1 MNKQTSV
8 EWFLDQLTHRKEL
21 YDSEGYSI
29 AEEMA
34 KLKHEARQMH
44 RQEIVKAHIEG
55 QRIFDNHPYN
65 DWNGEQG
72 EKYYSEI
79 FGGNNE

>member
-1 MNKQTSV
+1 MSNKTSV

-44 RQEIVKAHIEG
+44 RQEIVDAHFEG
-55 QRIFDNHPYN
+55 QCDNTEGYPLQIAEEYYN
-65 DWNGEQG
+65 ET
-72 EKYYSEI
+72 Y
-79 FGGNNE
+79 GGQDV

>member
-44 RQEIVKAHIEG
+44 RQEIVDAFNQG
-55 QRIFDNHPYN
+55 QQHPYN
-65 DWNGEQG
+65 DWSAEQG
-72 EKYYSEI
+72 IKYYNDTYK
-79 FGGNNE
+79 GGNNE